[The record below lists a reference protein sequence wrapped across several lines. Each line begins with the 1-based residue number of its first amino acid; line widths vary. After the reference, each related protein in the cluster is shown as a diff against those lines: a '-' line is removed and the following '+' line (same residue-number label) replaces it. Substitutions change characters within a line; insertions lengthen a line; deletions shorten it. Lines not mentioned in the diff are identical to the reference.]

1 MMSNIPQLDKNA
13 NVDQSPVNPPPM
25 MDAEIRAIVTQMSQ
39 SMTTQ
44 AQFGIV
50 QAQEMTTQP
59 NWVVAPRPHQQV
71 TSIASCLRDFT
82 RMNPLLYM
90 VLKLMKTPKN
100 SLMRFTKCYM
110 LWG

>member
-25 MDAEIRAIVTQMSQ
+25 MDAEIRSIVTQMSQ

-44 AQFGIV
+44 AQFGMV

-71 TSIASCLRDFT
+71 TTMASCLRDFT
-82 RMNPLLYM
+82 GMNP
-90 VLKLMKTPKN
+90 PKFYR
-100 SLMRFTKCYM
+100 SKVDEDPQ
-110 LWG
+110 